1 MAKLAGLY
9 LHLDIPFDE
18 IEVYEAE
25 QYVKDIGKKYA
36 SLLYGNDLELVVRV
50 REGSIRVYIAV
61 LGSIYLAIGQYGSF
75 RSGCDYLIKDAKTFK
90 ELVVSELVKNGVSEH
105 DIISKTKEHC
115 DPDKIRQV
123 LLAIERLES
132 KTSLSARE
140 MENELRKIKTSVR
153 NICHNLNERD
163 VGLFSSSID
172 SKYLPEDTDIPYIA
186 KQYKI
191 KAREEDILF
200 FPISGSNEKLVKKA
214 FKTDSQ
220 RSAF

>member
-18 IEVYEAE
+18 IDEYEAE

-36 SLLYGNDLELVVRV
+36 NLLYGDDLELFVRV
-50 REGSIRVYIAV
+50 SEGSIKVYLAV
-61 LGSIYLAIGQYGSF
+61 VGSIYLAIGQYGSF

-115 DPDKIRQV
+115 DPDKIRRV

-132 KTSLSARE
+132 KPNLSVSE
-140 MENELRKIKTSVR
+140 IEKELSKIKTSVR
-153 NICHNLNERD
+153 NICRHLTEKD
-163 VGLFSSSID
+163 VGLFASSID
-172 SKYLPEDTDIPYIA
+172 SKYLPENTDIPYIA
-186 KQYKI
+186 EQYKI

-200 FPISGSNEKLVKKA
+200 FPSSGINEKLVNKA
-214 FKTDSQ
+214 FKRDS
-220 RSAF
+220 